1 MADQPFPL
9 AGDSLAPPSALQR
22 LAWPRSV
29 ALVDTLGEYDRYV
42 DREAEYIA
50 IIRLARVATWL
61 HTHPSAESLATR
73 LATLP
78 SNMALPPARHLSAVC
93 DSTCIAMDEHW
104 PLQDG
109 DGPWPIVPRGA
120 PVTARDDT
128 ATPGWPT
135 PDWDIS
141 LSQLK
146 AARGP
151 ALLDV
156 DPELHASSADACVI
170 RETTFVFGM
179 YTEASY
185 CFAGNPLRLRRIRLQ
200 PDPADCRA
208 IQSAASAVFPAAHV
222 MVLQSSFSRSAAW
235 TVDSDTIARY
245 SAAVHPSRLVFNEL
259 APNGDAMGIH
269 EAACVITLMPWTHG
283 TRGSVFGQLPVAPHR
298 LYGEHSGGECF
309 GSPND
314 NDAHAQHRCK
324 RWVYR
329 WHSRFNL

>member
-1 MADQPFPL
+1 MRQHLHRHGRAL
-9 AGDSLAPPSALQR
+9 ASPGWGWALANR
-22 LAWPRSV
+22 
-29 ALVDTLGEYDRYV
+29 
-42 DREAEYIA
+42 
-50 IIRLARVATWL
+50 
-61 HTHPSAESLATR
+61 
-73 LATLP
+73 
-78 SNMALPPARHLSAVC
+78 PARRTRHRQGRHRHAGLADPGLGHQPV
-93 DSTCIAMDEHW
+93 
-104 PLQDG
+104 
-109 DGPWPIVPRGA
+109 PIEG
-120 PVTARDDT
+120 
-128 ATPGWPT
+128 
-135 PDWDIS
+135 
-141 LSQLK
+141 
-146 AARGP
+146 ARGP

-156 DPELHASSADACVI
+156 DPELHASSADARVI

-179 YTEASY
+179 YAEASY
-185 CFAGNPLRLRRIRLQ
+185 CFAGNPLRLRRIQLQ

-222 MVLQSSFSRSAAW
+222 MVLQSSFSCSAAW
-235 TVDSDTIARY
+235 TVDSQTIARY
-245 SAAVHPSRLVFNEL
+245 SAAAHPSRLVFNEL
-259 APNGDAMGIH
+259 ASDRDAMGIH